1 MGVFNKMFGSKAD
14 RAEKKA
20 EKAVNKADTRAADS
34 DRINEA
40 TIKKEAAE
48 FASKAQSEL
57 DFKRAVMRAKG
68 SLTALEQREKA
79 ALMVAMRELQAEESK
94 GEFANPMDVSILRRN
109 MKNIFYR
116 LVTIKRNQK
125 SLEQAERNH
134 RWKESMNDL
143 SNCYKLINI
152 VNGYDDGFIKDKVK
166 LLVFRYRRKKVEKI
180 DDMPYNQLKKY
191 FGKGAENE
199 ISDTFL
205 KELSHMD
212 TVDLMVDD
220 TLFDKLTDAAQIDKC
235 LIDPSIN
242 RIFPDEMAN
251 EIRRVNMEAAS
262 AGDAPPVGEFKEERE
277 YSFEDNEALEAMLR
291 SSGM

>member
-1 MGVFNKMFGSKAD
+1 MGIFDKMFGSKAD
-14 RAEKKA
+14 RAEKSA
-20 EKAVNKADTRAADS
+20 EKTVQKADTRAADS

-40 TIKKEAAE
+40 TIKKESAE
-48 FASKAQSEL
+48 LASKAQSEL

-68 SLTALEQREKA
+68 SLMTLEQRERA
-79 ALMVAMRELQAEESK
+79 ALMVAMNDLQAEESK
-94 GEFANPMDVSILRRN
+94 GEYSNPMDVAILRCN

-125 SLEQAERNH
+125 SLEQAEKNH

-180 DDMPYNQLKKY
+180 DDMPYKQLKKY
-191 FGKGAENE
+191 FGKNAETE
-199 ISDTFL
+199 ISDKFL
-205 KELSHMD
+205 EELSHMD
-212 TVDLMVDD
+212 TVDMMVDD
-220 TLFDKLTDAAQIDKC
+220 VLFDKLTDAAQIDKC

-242 RIFPDEMAN
+242 RIFPDEMAH
-251 EIRRVNMEAAS
+251 EIRKFNMEAAS
-262 AGDAPPVGEFKEERE
+262 AGDVPPVGEFKDDRE

-291 SSGM
+291 SSGI